1 MRGGADAGPSPRLR
15 GRSCW
20 RTTDACARRSDA
32 GADPTAEI
40 CGDGALVPRKRAGP
54 NERLPRRATPPIA
67 CAGAFAA
74 PAPSPSTGQ
83 HRRWWSMRTR
93 TPKKQYLE
101 KRRVATCP
109 GQSARRRRLST
120 LVISHHALLTHR
132 HVLEV
137 RRLLRLTVPVP
148 PVPRVT
154 LGARRSPARR
164 WRRRRRRRRRLCSG
178 GRARVIALGLDLLP
192 TR

>member
-1 MRGGADAGPSPRLR
+1 MALACACAYTEPLGQDRRLDRCETELRPGRVHAYGVGRVGARPTHALAEATPELTPRPRFVAMARWYRGSVLDRTRDCLDGRRPSP
-15 GRSCW
+15 
-20 RTTDACARRSDA
+20 
-32 GADPTAEI
+32 
-40 CGDGALVPRKRAGP
+40 
-54 NERLPRRATPPIA
+54 
-67 CAGAFAA
+67 A
-74 PAPSPSTGQ
+74 PAPLQRLRPRPSTGQ
-83 HRRWWSMRTR
+83 HRRWWSIRTR

-137 RRLLRLTVPVP
+137 RRLLRLAVPAP

-154 LGARRSPARR
+154 PGA
-164 WRRRRRRRRRLCSG
+164 L
-178 GRARVIALGLDLLP
+178 
-192 TR
+192 

>member
-54 NERLPRRATPPIA
+54 NERLPRRATPIA

-74 PAPSPSTGQ
+74 PVPSPSTGQ